1 MRRRTLI
8 GWLAWAAALGMDIV
22 GLGLMVGY
30 ANDVAACL
38 VDGRLVL
45 CSGPLAAWLMP
56 VSVAI
61 GLVLVGGAVVVGIGR
76 QRAG

>member
-1 MRRRTLI
+1 
-8 GWLAWAAALGMDIV
+8 
-22 GLGLMVGY
+22 MVGY